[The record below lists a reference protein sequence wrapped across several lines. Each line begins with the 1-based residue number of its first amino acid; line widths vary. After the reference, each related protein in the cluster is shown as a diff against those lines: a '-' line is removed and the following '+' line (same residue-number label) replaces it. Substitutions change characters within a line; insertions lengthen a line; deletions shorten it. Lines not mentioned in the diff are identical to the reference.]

1 MHLYQR
7 ETADA
12 LRELG
17 VEAARGL
24 DEAQVAARLAQHGPN
39 ELIDR
44 GAKSPWRI
52 LWEQFSATM
61 VLILIGAGLLSVF
74 LGKANESISIF
85 AIVVLFGLLG
95 FVQEYRAEKAM
106 AALKQMSVPTVR
118 VRRNGAVKEISAR
131 DVTVGDIVLLEAG
144 NVVPADLRLVEAT
157 NLRVQEAALT
167 GESEPVEKE
176 TKALPGEN
184 LPLGD
189 RRNMAYMG
197 TVVTYGRGAGV
208 VTGVGMQ
215 AELGKIASM
224 LQAVQGEETPLQQ
237 RLDKLG
243 KTLALAGVVIAL
255 LVLGI
260 GVLRG
265 ADVREMFLTAVSVA
279 VAIIPEGLPAV
290 VTFTLALGAR
300 RMLQRNALIRKL
312 PAVET
317 LGSVTTICSDKTGTL
332 TENRMTVVVLDIAG
346 HRVRVDETL
355 RDDAPSM
362 ASEEQ
367 GGLLKNA
374 QTAAQAQSLSLLLT
388 GGALCNDAQ
397 VERKDG
403 RLQTIGDPTEG
414 ALLVAANL
422 AGLTRANLEQ
432 SLPRVGELP
441 FDSDRKRMTTI
452 HHWVGQ
458 PSDAARFHLPANP
471 EGQTPFVAFT
481 KGAVDGLLDLST
493 HIWDNDQAVPLTPAY
508 RQRIEAANADLAQNG
523 MRVLG
528 VAVQPLPAFD
538 GGPAALAGLEQGLTF
553 VGFFGIIDPPRAEV
567 RDAVATAR
575 SAGIRPVM
583 ITGDHPLTARYIAQD
598 LGILDADGPGG
609 AQVLTGA
616 ELQAMSD
623 EELAA
628 VVERVSVYARVSPE
642 HKLRIVR
649 ALQSRGHIAAMTGDG
664 VNDAPAL
671 KQADIGVA
679 MGITGTDVSKEAAD
693 MVLLDDN
700 FATIVAAVEEGR
712 TIYDNVRR
720 FVKFSVAGNIG
731 KVAVMLLA
739 PFLGMPIALLPLQL
753 LWLNLLTDG
762 LLGLG
767 MGFEPAERG
776 VMRRPPI
783 SPRAGIF
790 SGGLGRHVTW
800 VGALI
805 GVAALAVGYAYWAG
819 GSDKW
824 QTLMFNTLAFA
835 QVGQALASRS
845 NRESL
850 FRIGLLSN
858 KPLLGMI
865 TIVVL
870 GQVGVLVLPFM
881 ETFFKTEPLSLV
893 DWAVSV
899 GVGALVFLAIEVEKW
914 LSRRRPSEAVVS
926 SNAAPA
932 RPVL

>member
-24 DEAQVAARLAQHGPN
+24 DDAQVAARLAQHGPN

-61 VLILIGAGLLSVF
+61 VLILVGAGLVSVF

-118 VRRNGAVKEISAR
+118 VRRAGAVREISAR
-131 DVTVGDIVLLEAG
+131 DVTVGDVVLLEAG
-144 NVVPADLRLVEAT
+144 NVVPADLRLVEAN

-176 TKALPGEN
+176 THALSGDN

-197 TVVTYGRGAGV
+197 TVVTYGRGAGAV
-208 VTGVGMQ
+208 AAVGMQ

-224 LQAVQGEETPLQQ
+224 LQSVQGEETPLQQ

-260 GVLRG
+260 GVVRG

-332 TENRMTVVVLDIAG
+332 TENRMTVVVLDVAG
-346 HRVRVDETL
+346 HRVRVDETV
-355 RDDAPSM
+355 RDGAPSV
-362 ASEEQ
+362 AAEDQ
-367 GGLLKNA
+367 GGLLRNA
-374 QTAAQAQSLSLLLT
+374 QTAQQVQSLRLLLT

-403 RLQTIGDPTEG
+403 RIQTIGDPTEG
-414 ALLVAANL
+414 ALLVAAKL
-422 AGLTRANLEQ
+422 GGLTRAELEEL
-432 SLPRVGELP
+432 LPRVGEAP
-441 FDSDRKRMTTI
+441 FDSDRKRMTTV
-452 HHWVGQ
+452 HRWLGQ
-458 PSDAARFHLPANP
+458 PSDLARFRLPVNP
-471 EGQTPFVAFT
+471 EGDMPFVAFT
-481 KGAVDGLLDLST
+481 KGAVDGLLDIS
-493 HIWDNDQAVPLTPAY
+493 IQVWDNDRAVPLTPDY
-508 RQRIEAANADLAQNG
+508 RARVEAANADLAQNG

-528 VAVQPLPAFD
+528 VAVKPLPAFD
-538 GGPAALAGLEQGLTF
+538 GSPAALAGLEQGLTF

-567 RDAVATAR
+567 RDAVATAK

-598 LGILDADGPGG
+598 LGILDPETGSS
-609 AQVLTGA
+609 QVLTGA
-616 ELQAMSD
+616 ELQTMTD
-623 EELAA
+623 EELAG

-649 ALQSRGHIAAMTGDG
+649 ALQSRGHISAMTGDG

-720 FVKFSVAGNIG
+720 FVKFSIAGNIG

-805 GVAALAVGYAYWAG
+805 GVAALAVGYAYWAA

-850 FRIGLLSN
+850 FSIGLLSN
-858 KPLLGMI
+858 KPLLGMMA
-865 TIVVL
+865 IVVL

-881 ETFFKTEPLSLV
+881 ETFFKTEPLGLV
-893 DWAVSV
+893 DWAISLGV
-899 GVGALVFLAIEVEKW
+899 GVVVFLAIEVEKW
-914 LSRRRPSEAVVS
+914 LIRRGRPSGTPVAPS
-926 SNAAPA
+926 AAPA
-932 RPVL
+932 RPTL